1 MTTGT
6 PPPAAPTDAP
16 ALPTNAPAASV
27 PAVPGPPPAPGVPGT
42 PPPGAPLPPAAG
54 PLPPA
59 EGPVPP
65 AEGIGARGAR
75 RWSVRPWRGAWLA
88 VAGALCAALLFA
100 HPLLPNSLG
109 NLGSLVETFLPWT
122 VALLLPLTLFG
133 LYRRAPLVLFGVVLV
148 AVAWPVRFGGTLVDK
163 RESGGELIV
172 VSHNVGEDN
181 PDPAGT
187 ARRLADTGAQV
198 IAVQELA
205 AEARETFHRA
215 LPARYA
221 HHTVHGGVG
230 LWSTYAMTGAQPV
243 EIMPWPRALRATL
256 ATPKGPLTVFVAH
269 LASVRVSPV
278 HGFTTGRRDDAAR
291 LLARAVTAERP
302 GRVLVVGD
310 LNGTTDDRALAPLL
324 RGLTSAQDV
333 AGDGFGFSWP
343 AGFPLARI
351 DHVLARGIRPL
362 SAGTLPGTGSDHL
375 PVTASFTF

>member
-6 PPPAAPTDAP
+6 PPPTDAP

-42 PPPGAPLPPAAG
+42 PPPGAPLPPVAG

-88 VAGALCAALLFA
+88 VAGALCAALPFA

-163 RESGGELIV
+163 QEAGGELIV

-181 PDPAGT
+181 LTPRAPPAGSRTPAPRSSPSRNWPQRHGRRST
-187 ARRLADTGAQV
+187 A
-198 IAVQELA
+198 
-205 AEARETFHRA
+205 HC
-215 LPARYA
+215 P
-221 HHTVHGGVG
+221 
-230 LWSTYAMTGAQPV
+230 P
-243 EIMPWPRALRATL
+243 
-256 ATPKGPLTVFVAH
+256 ATPTTPSTAGS
-269 LASVRVSPV
+269 AS
-278 HGFTTGRRDDAAR
+278 GAR
-291 LLARAVTAERP
+291 TR
-302 GRVLVVGD
+302 
-310 LNGTTDDRALAPLL
+310 
-324 RGLTSAQDV
+324 
-333 AGDGFGFSWP
+333 
-343 AGFPLARI
+343 
-351 DHVLARGIRPL
+351 
-362 SAGTLPGTGSDHL
+362 
-375 PVTASFTF
+375 